1 MSGGCCGCVAALK
14 PRYKRLVDNIFPA
27 NPQDGLVKNNMEKLT
42 FYALSSRPE
51 KLDRIGQYLEQKLTA
66 DINRHRF
73 EFVFIAMEALDQLLV
88 SCHAHSLNLFV
99 ESYLKMVQKL
109 LECQEPDLQITATN
123 SFVKFSNIE
132 EDAPSYHR
140 RYDFFVSKFSSMCHS
155 GEQFGKEM
163 KQKIRGAGLRGIQGV
178 VRKTISDELQVNIW
192 EQVHMDKIVPSLLF
206 NMQDTKSTGA
216 DIESPKDE
224 DDPAHLAEVVFRDLV
239 CRASYGNI
247 RCVLVPILVHL
258 DNHRAWVPTDFAVR
272 VFKIVM
278 YSVQSQYGYLVI
290 QLLLSHLDKHVKDD
304 PQIKTSILTV
314 LFEAVLISAGGSIG
328 PSVLEVF
335 NNLLRHLR
343 ISVDNK
349 GKNQAQYSAEVKFQ
363 DAIVNTIGEF
373 ANNLP
378 DYQKIEIMMFVMGKF
393 PQFADEEIGGH
404 MDQQLQ
410 INLLKTLL
418 KVATKYKTVIMSN
431 AFPPEFLHPLL
442 RMSLMEDAGMRIT
455 VQDILHTLI
464 DRHGNTKKLKRI
476 ELCGNIAVLELS
488 VEKCSRQDILFM
500 KKSGMQFYWHILENL
515 QLESNRVD
523 NLEALYCTM
532 GLLAVEMGG
541 DDIIVDLFRLAL
553 DIQGLATGTT
563 LPLTHRC
570 ALHAMVAAYLNL
582 ISQLVTCQQAFE
594 YVQSVIELRKFRAQ
608 HLLPDFAYNR
618 TNRPQSLSELEK
630 SELYP
635 KTDQV
640 KEEWLFEQSLL
651 TTHLASTGL
660 DVSRLGTPFTQKP
673 YSGDNMDPTMSASD
687 IGSINIEMESVD
699 GSPSMARRR
708 YSGVEEIT
716 VESLKKMLSEEN
728 TEDKEESERRRR
740 EVVNTFRTAPF
751 EEIVAKSEAKSNHF
765 HNKLNEILDFVSNT
779 CVKETPVD
787 GMSSEPGDTPFGMQF
802 PDLFVY

>member
-1 MSGGCCGCVAALK
+1 MPGCCGCVAALR
-14 PRYKRLVDNIFPA
+14 PRYKRLVDDIFPA
-27 NPQDGLVKNNMEKLT
+27 NPQDGLVKSNMEKLT

-51 KLDRIGQYLEQKLTA
+51 KLDRIGQYFEQKLTA
-66 DINRHRF
+66 DINRHRH
-73 EFVFIAMEALDQLLV
+73 EYVFIAMEALDQLLV

-109 LECQEPDLQITATN
+109 LECTDPDLQITATT

-155 GEQFGKEM
+155 GEQFDKETM
-163 KQKIRGAGLRGIQGV
+163 FKIRSAGLRGIQGV
-178 VRKTISDELQVNIW
+178 VRKTISDDLQVNIW
-192 EQVHMDKIVPSLLF
+192 EAVHMDKIVPSLLY
-206 NMQDTKSTGA
+206 NMQDSRPSVA
-216 DIESPKDE
+216 DVESPKDE
-224 DDPAHLAEVVFRDLV
+224 DEPGHLAEVVFRDLI
-239 CRASYGNI
+239 CRASFGSI
-247 RCVLVPILVHL
+247 RSVLVPVLVHL
-258 DNHRAWVPTDFAVR
+258 DNHKLWVPTDFGVR
-272 VFKIVM
+272 CFKIVM

-304 PQIKTSILTV
+304 PEIKTSIIIV

-343 ISVDNK
+343 ISVDSK
-349 GKNQAQYSAEVKFQ
+349 GDNQDQSVAEVKFQ

-393 PQFADEEIGGH
+393 PQFTDEEIGGH
-404 MDQQLQ
+404 MDQELQ

-442 RMSLMEDAGMRIT
+442 RMSLMEDPGMRIT

-464 DRHGNTKKLKRI
+464 DRHGNTPKLKCI
-476 ELCGNIAVLELS
+476 ELCRDIASLDLRM
-488 VEKCSRQDILFM
+488 EKCSRQDILFM
-500 KKSGMQFYWHILENL
+500 KKSGMQFYWHILENV

-541 DDIIVDLFRLAL
+541 EDIMVDLFRLAL
-553 DIQGLATGTT
+553 DIQSHALSSV
-563 LPLTHRC
+563 LPMTHKC
-570 ALHAMVAAYLNL
+570 ALHAMTATYLNL
-582 ISQLVTCQQAFE
+582 ISQLLGASAVCQ
-594 YVQSVIELRKFRAQ
+594 YVQEVIDMREEKAP
-608 HLLPDFAYNR
+608 HLLPGFAYNR
-618 TNRPQSLSELEK
+618 SNRPHSIETLKANKPYPSSEN
-630 SELYP
+630 
-635 KTDQV
+635 V
-640 KEEWLFEQSLL
+640 KEEWLFDQGQLSR
-651 TTHLASTGL
+651 HLASTGL
-660 DVSRLGTPFTQKP
+660 DISRLGNPFTQKP
-673 YSGDNMDPTMSASD
+673 FTGETVDPSLSVSD
-687 IGSINIEMESVD
+687 LGSINIEVESVD
-699 GSPSMARRR
+699 GSPSASRRR
-708 YSGVEEIT
+708 ANTVEEIT
-716 VESLKKMLSEEN
+716 VESLKKMLNEEN
-728 TEDKEESERRRR
+728 AEDKEAMERRRR

-751 EEIVAKSEAKSNHF
+751 EEIVARSEAKSNHF
-765 HNKLNEILDFVSNT
+765 HNKLNEILDFVSST
-779 CVKETPVD
+779 YVKESPAD
-787 GMSSEPGDTPFGMQF
+787 EKSSESAEASFGLQF